1 MNHVNYDIAMS
12 YNIIHR
18 KVSGLNEGKNQ
29 EIEINVFQ
37 ILTEA
42 IKYVQLLKLYIFY
55 IFLNKILNMFF
66 HDSVYLIL
74 HTMKYQ

>member
-12 YNIIHR
+12 YNIIQR